1 MIDRRL
7 ARGVVVGIASGIV
20 LGVGLVAGV
29 VAPVLA
35 AGGPVLDALDRAR
48 WLVGGAVLGL
58 LLATLIALWA
68 RGRGVG

>member
-7 ARGVVVGIASGIV
+7 ARSIAAGIASGIV

-29 VAPVLA
+29 VVPVLA
-35 AGGPVLDALDRAR
+35 AGGPVLEALDRAR
-48 WLVGGAVLGL
+48 WLVGGAILGL

-68 RGRGVG
+68 RRGVGR